1 MADRELR
8 APAASH
14 CSVSAY
20 AWRSYEP
27 FLRDAVTSY
36 IKQVNPQFYHATT
49 AGSSAE
55 NGPKKFWL
63 SIYDLP
69 QVEK

>member
-1 MADRELR
+1 MR
-8 APAASH
+8 
-14 CSVSAY
+14 
-20 AWRSYEP
+20 RSYEP

-49 AGSSAE
+49 AGSLAA
-55 NGPKKFWL
+55 NGAKKFWL